1 VRRLKI
7 LVTGSSGQIGTNLAL
22 RLTQEGHEVFGVDK
36 RQNTWTD
43 DFRYILQDLA
53 GHYSAFPYG
62 INGVEY
68 PKVDLVVH
76 LAAHAK
82 VHQLVRHPQRA
93 LENAVMTFNVLEY
106 VRQQQIPI
114 VFSSSREVYGDVHRF
129 EEYGEGVADFA
140 YTESTYSASKI
151 AGEAFVY
158 SYARCYG
165 LRYLVFR
172 FSNVYGRYDND
183 LHRMVRV
190 IPLFIH
196 SMLRD
201 EPITIYGGVDKTL
214 DFTYVDDCVDG
225 IVEGIEALAEGR
237 VVNQTINLAYGQ
249 GNTLVHCAERIA
261 SELNVEPQ
269 VSIAPSLLGE
279 VTHYVADLSKAR
291 ELLGYA
297 PKVPLDEGI
306 ARSVAWFV
314 EHRAGHPEEDVSVLA
329 DHEGALGSGAIWKSA
344 ASS

>member
-1 VRRLKI
+1 MRVLI
-7 LVTGSSGQIGTNLAL
+7 TGSSGQIGTNLAL
-22 RLTQEGHEVFGVDK
+22 RLLERGHQVFGIDK
-36 RQNTWTD
+36 RLNTWTD
-43 DFRYILQDLA
+43 AFPYLLQDLA
-53 GHYSAFPYG
+53 GHYAPYPGG

-68 PKVDLVVH
+68 PQADLVVH

-82 VHQLVRHPQRA
+82 VHQLVREPHRA
-93 LENAVMTFNVLEY
+93 LENAMMTFNVLEY
-106 VRQQQIPI
+106 ARQGSIPI

-129 EEYGEGVADFA
+129 EGYNEQAADFA

-151 AGEAFVY
+151 AGEAFIY

-165 LRYLVFR
+165 LPYLVFR
-172 FSNVYGRYDND
+172 FSNVYGRFDND

-196 SMLRD
+196 SMLRG
-201 EPITIYGGVDKTL
+201 EPITIYGGRDKTL

-225 IVEGIEALAEGR
+225 IARGVDALAAGR

-261 SELNVEPQ
+261 EELDVDPQ
-269 VSIAPSLLGE
+269 MTLAPSLLGE

-297 PKVPLDEGI
+297 PQVPLDEGI
-306 ARSVAWFV
+306 ARAVTWFRQ
-314 EHRAGHPEEDVSVLA
+314 HRDAHPEENVPIRA
-329 DHEGALGSGAIWKSA
+329 DHEGALGSGAGWKTPV
-344 ASS
+344 AS

>member
-1 VRRLKI
+1 VKI

-22 RLTQEGHEVFGVDK
+22 RLHRDGHQVFGVDK
-36 RQNTWTD
+36 RLNTWTD
-43 DFRYILQDLA
+43 DFPYLLQDLA
-53 GHYSAFPYG
+53 GQYPPFRGG

-68 PKVDLVVH
+68 PDVDLVVH

-82 VHQLVRHPQRA
+82 VHQLVRQPHRA

-106 VRQQQIPI
+106 ARLRHLPI

-129 EEYGEGVADFA
+129 EEYPEQAADFA
-140 YTESTYSASKI
+140 FAESTYSASKI
-151 AGEAFVY
+151 AGEAFIY

-165 LRYLVFR
+165 LPYLVFR
-172 FSNVYGRYDND
+172 FSNVFGRFDND
-183 LHRMVRV
+183 LNRMVRV

-201 EPITIYGGVDKTL
+201 EPITIYGGRDKTL
-214 DFTYVDDCVDG
+214 DFTYVDDCIEG
-225 IVEGIEALAEGR
+225 IVRGIEALAEQR

-261 SELNVEPQ
+261 AEVGTTPRMTL
-269 VSIAPSLLGE
+269 APSLLGE

-291 ELLGYA
+291 DLLGYD
-297 PKVPLDEGI
+297 PQVPLEEGI
-306 ARSVAWFV
+306 SRAVSWFR
-314 EHRAGHPEEDVSVLA
+314 EHRDAHPEEDVPVAA
-329 DHEGALGSGAIWKSA
+329 DHEGPLRDSGVVWKSA
-344 ASS
+344 QAR